1 MPSAARDRMVASM
14 GVAGAACRNAR
25 SYGPTRQARRSHR
38 GIWLETRPGGRK
50 IDLRPMLHQSLVPLV
65 AAVANA
71 IIFVLV
77 LRGGMNPIRRVFAWM
92 TLTIISWN
100 LDIFALYYFPDA
112 PSALW
117 WSMVFRTGVCLVP
130 AAVFHAVCVLTGAS
144 GRVWSAVLGA
154 GYAAGAF
161 LVIANFRGALV
172 NRLTLHSWGWY
183 IEPAPLYSLMTA
195 LILIY
200 FPLSIARVAHT
211 YRHPSSARQRT
222 QAKFWLLA
230 IGVSGPFDLTNLLP
244 IYGINVYPLGSFGN
258 AVYLGIIAYAIARH
272 RLMDVDYVVRKAI
285 SFFLAASVVLIPGGT
300 VLFALSRTVG
310 GEEPAVV
317 ACAAVGLAL
326 LSVVLIP
333 TFQEA
338 LETRVHRAFFP
349 QLYDYRR
356 RLHEL
361 AAALVHLVDRNE
373 LVRRLG
379 ESLTEI
385 LDVETCEIFLP
396 DEAGRRA
403 TLAHPVPATPVPLPE
418 EIGRDLEQ
426 LAEPVLASEV
436 EGVKPG
442 VASLFQ
448 ARGWEVGIPLRINDR
463 LNGFIGLGQKKDF
476 RIFSAEDLQ
485 LLSAVASGATVALEN
500 ANLSRQLR
508 HSEAVLE
515 RANRLS
521 SLGTLAAGLAHE
533 IRNPLVAVKT
543 FLDLLPQRLDD
554 RQFLSE
560 FRELSL
566 SELRRVTDL
575 IADLLTLGK
584 SRTPDRRS
592 VDLPSTLEPVVRLM
606 ETTARKRQV
615 ELGSQWQLDLP
626 PVSADPDQLKQIVL
640 NLLLNAIET
649 SAAGGRVVLD
659 VHGGTLADTG
669 SAVVLEVRDRGPGIP
684 AEQLEHIFHPFYTT
698 KETGTGLGLALVHQ
712 MVVDHGGEIAV
723 ESTVGE

>member
-1 MPSAARDRMVASM
+1 MPS
-14 GVAGAACRNAR
+14 GAASVHSALRL
-25 SYGPTRQARRSHR
+25 
-38 GIWLETRPGGRK
+38 GIRTRK
-50 IDLRPMLHQSLVPLV
+50 IHGRPMHHHALVPLV

-77 LRGGMNPIRRVFAWM
+77 LRGGTNPIRRAFAWM
-92 TLTIISWN
+92 TLTVISWN

-112 PSALW
+112 DSALW

-130 AAVFHAVCVLTGAS
+130 AAVLHSVCVLTGAT
-144 GRVWSAVLGA
+144 GRRWWSVLAV
-154 GYAAGAF
+154 GYATGLF
-161 LVIANFRGALV
+161 LIVENFRGALV
-172 NRLTLHSWGWY
+172 HRVTPHPWGWY
-183 IEPAPLYSLMTA
+183 IEAAPLYSVMTA
-195 LILIY
+195 LLLVY
-200 FPLSIARVAHT
+200 FTLSIALVAHT
-211 YRHPSSARQRT
+211 YRHPSDARQRT
-222 QAKFWLLA
+222 QTKFWLLA
-230 IGVSGPFDLTNLLP
+230 IAVSGPFDLTNLLP
-244 IYGINVYPLGSFGN
+244 VYGINVYPLGSFGN

-373 LVRRLG
+373 PLRRLG

-403 TLAHPVPATPVPLPE
+403 TLAHPTPATPVPLPE

-463 LNGFIGLGQKKDF
+463 LN
-476 RIFSAEDLQ
+476 
-485 LLSAVASGATVALEN
+485 
-500 ANLSRQLR
+500 
-508 HSEAVLE
+508 
-515 RANRLS
+515 
-521 SLGTLAAGLAHE
+521 
-533 IRNPLVAVKT
+533 
-543 FLDLLPQRLDD
+543 
-554 RQFLSE
+554 
-560 FRELSL
+560 
-566 SELRRVTDL
+566 
-575 IADLLTLGK
+575 
-584 SRTPDRRS
+584 
-592 VDLPSTLEPVVRLM
+592 
-606 ETTARKRQV
+606 
-615 ELGSQWQLDLP
+615 
-626 PVSADPDQLKQIVL
+626 
-640 NLLLNAIET
+640 
-649 SAAGGRVVLD
+649 
-659 VHGGTLADTG
+659 
-669 SAVVLEVRDRGPGIP
+669 
-684 AEQLEHIFHPFYTT
+684 
-698 KETGTGLGLALVHQ
+698 
-712 MVVDHGGEIAV
+712 
-723 ESTVGE
+723 

>member
-1 MPSAARDRMVASM
+1 
-14 GVAGAACRNAR
+14 
-25 SYGPTRQARRSHR
+25 
-38 GIWLETRPGGRK
+38 
-50 IDLRPMLHQSLVPLV
+50 MLHQSLVPLV

-258 AVYLGIIAYAIARH
+258 AVYLAITAYAIARH

-723 ESTVGE
+723 ESTVGEGTVFRVTLPSAPLELRRTGT

>member
-1 MPSAARDRMVASM
+1 MHYHA
-14 GVAGAACRNAR
+14 
-25 SYGPTRQARRSHR
+25 
-38 GIWLETRPGGRK
+38 
-50 IDLRPMLHQSLVPLV
+50 LVPLV

-71 IIFVLV
+71 IICALV
-77 LRGGMNPIRRVFAWM
+77 LRGGMRNPVSRVFAWM
-92 TLTIISWN
+92 TLTFISWN
-100 LDIFALYYFPDA
+100 LDIFSLYYFADA

-117 WSMVFRTGVCLVP
+117 WSMVFRTGICLAP
-130 AAVFHAVCVLTGAS
+130 TAVFHTVCRQTGTS
-144 GRVWSAVLGA
+144 GRAWSWLIAA
-154 GYAAGAF
+154 GYTAAAV

-172 NRLTLHSWGWY
+172 HRLTPHAWGWY
-183 IEPAPLYSLMTA
+183 IEPAPLYALMTA
-195 LILIY
+195 SVLVYL
-200 FPLSIARVAHT
+200 PLSIARIAYT
-211 YRHPSSARQRT
+211 YRRPASARQRT

-230 IGVSGPFDLTNLLP
+230 IGASSPFVVTNLLP
-244 IYGINVYPLGSFGN
+244 LYGINVYPLGSFGN

-272 RLMDVDYVVRKAI
+272 RLMDVDYVVRKAV
-285 SFFLAASVVLIPGGT
+285 SFSLATSAVLIPGGMA
-300 VLFALSRTVG
+300 LFALCQEVG
-310 GEEPAVV
+310 SEGPVIV

-333 TFQEA
+333 TLQEA

-356 RLHEL
+356 RLQEL
-361 AAALVHLVDRNE
+361 PAALVHLVDRTE

-379 ESLTEI
+379 ESLTAI

-396 DEAGRRA
+396 DENGRR
-403 TLAHPVPATPVPLPE
+403 LALAYPSPGTPELLAE
-418 EIGRDLEQ
+418 AAARDLEQ

-436 EGVKPG
+436 EALSPA
-442 VASLFQ
+442 VASLFH
-448 ARGWEVGIPLRINDR
+448 ARGWEVGIPLRVNDR
-463 LNGFIGLGQKKDF
+463 QNGFVGLGQKKDF
-476 RIFSAEDLQ
+476 RIFSGEDLQ
-485 LLSAVASGATVALEN
+485 LLSAVAGGATVALEN
-500 ANLSRQLR
+500 ASLSRQLR
-508 HSEAVLE
+508 RSEAVLE

-584 SRTPDRRS
+584 SRTTERRP
-592 VDLPSTLEPVVRLM
+592 VDLPVTLEPVIRLM
-606 ETTARKRQV
+606 DTTARKRQV
-615 ELGSQWQLDLP
+615 ELHSHWKPDLP
-626 PVSADPDQLKQIVL
+626 AVSADPDQLKQIVL

-649 SAAGGRVVLD
+649 SPAGGRVMLD
-659 VHGGTLADTG
+659 VRDGAVLGTTA
-669 SAVVLEVRDRGPGIP
+669 AVVMEVRDHGAGIP
-684 AEQLEHIFHPFYTT
+684 ADQLEHIFHPFFTT

-723 ESTVGE
+723 ESTVGQGTVFRVTLPAAQLELRRTGT